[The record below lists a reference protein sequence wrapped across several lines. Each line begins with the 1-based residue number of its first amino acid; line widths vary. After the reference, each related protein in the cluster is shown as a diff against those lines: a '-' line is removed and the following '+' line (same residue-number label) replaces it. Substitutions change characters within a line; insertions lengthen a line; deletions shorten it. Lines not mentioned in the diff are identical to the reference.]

1 MANLITLARLLLLFV
16 VVALAYWAP
25 PQVQLGNAALILFVI
40 ALDGVDGYVARK
52 RGESSTF
59 GSIFDIAV
67 DRAVENVMWI
77 VLGDLGLVPIWVA
90 IVFIVRGAIVDTVRY
105 ARVGVVGN
113 SFGVST
119 SRIGRWLVSGR
130 TMRGAY
136 GAAKALTFAVALLSQ
151 PLPSVAPGLWA
162 TSGAVLQT
170 VTLTLVA
177 LSVALCLLRGLPVV
191 AEFVRAER
199 VFTLKRPVLAS
210 G

>member
-1 MANLITLARLLLLFV
+1 MANLITLTRLLLLFV

-105 ARVGVVGN
+105 ARIGVVGN
-113 SFGVST
+113 SFGVSA

-136 GAAKALTFAVALLSQ
+136 GAAKALTFAVALLTQ
-151 PLPSVAPGLWA
+151 PLPSVAPSLWA
-162 TSGAVLQT
+162 TSGTLFQS

-199 VFTLKRPVLAS
+199 VFTLKRPVMAS

>member
-1 MANLITLARLLLLFV
+1 MANLITLTRLLLLFV

-113 SFGVST
+113 SFGVSA
-119 SRIGRWLVSGR
+119 SPIGRWLVSGR

-136 GAAKALTFAVALLSQ
+136 GAAKALTFAVALLTQ
-151 PLPSVAPGLWA
+151 PLPSVAPSLWA
-162 TSGAVLQT
+162 TSGTLFQS
-170 VTLTLVA
+170 VTLTLVG

-199 VFTLKRPVLAS
+199 VFTLKRPVMAS